1 MTKAEL
7 VAIMAKEAG
16 ITKSAAEKAL
26 EAFINGVKDALARG
40 DKVTLV
46 GFGTFLVAERAE
58 RRGRNP
64 QTKEEI
70 VIPASK
76 VPKFK
81 PGKALKDLV
90 NK

>member
-7 VAIMAKEAG
+7 VAIMAKEAS

-26 EAFINGVKDALARG
+26 GAFTDGVKGAMARG
-40 DKVTLV
+40 EKVTLV
-46 GFGTFLVAERAE
+46 GFGTFMVAERAQ

-64 QTKEEI
+64 QTKAEI
-70 VIPASK
+70 IIPASK